1 MLAYSSYRSEHGRPK
16 TVRGRLSSFRVPDP
30 HQLRAP
36 QHLTNWEAEMFEN
49 KIANRYIGAAG
60 ASAHRTASASPFA
73 GSPKPPSR
81 SASRFAGPRRA
92 PFTHRCFASAK
103 RAQHVERCPRALVLS
118 APPAAPH
125 AARQCVT
132 GVPLR
137 LERISS
143 PRRARNRTPSPR
155 APHGLGHSIDHARQD
170 RGVEEGRRGT
180 QRD

>member
-16 TVRGRLSSFRVPDP
+16 TLRGRLSSFRVPDP

-36 QHLTNWEAEMFEN
+36 QHLTNCKAEMFEN

-60 ASAHRTASASPFA
+60 ASAHRNASASPFA

-92 PFTHRCFASAK
+92 LYASLLRLGET
-103 RAQHVERCPRALVLS
+103 RAARRALPPS
-118 APPAAPH
+118 ATALCAARRAH
-125 AARQCVT
+125 EARQCVT
-132 GVPLR
+132 GVPRR

-143 PRRARNRTPSPR
+143 PRRARNRPPSPR
-155 APHGLGHSIDHARQD
+155 APVDIA
-170 RGVEEGRRGT
+170 
-180 QRD
+180 